1 MPRARPS
8 IDKQFQAEDDMR
20 TLRRA
25 EEVKASPTRMKA
37 AQQEAKKEVQALTKV
52 SKGGKAKK

>member
-1 MPRARPS
+1 MARARPS

-37 AQQEAKKEVQALTKV
+37 ARSEAKKEVKTLTKV
-52 SKGGKAKK
+52 AKGKK

>member
-1 MPRARPS
+1 MATGIRS
-8 IDKQFQAEDDMR
+8 DKQLQAEDDMQ

-37 AQQEAKKEVQALTKV
+37 ARNEAQKEVKELTKV
-52 SKGGKAKK
+52 AKGKK